1 MEILEYQFFQNALVG
16 CLLTSIACAIS
27 GTYIVTRRLVLISGG
42 ITHASFGGVG
52 LGLYLGISPLL
63 SAMLFAIGS
72 ALGVQW
78 MGSKQRL
85 HEDSAI
91 ALFWIVGM
99 SLGIIFS
106 FMTPGYSS
114 QLSTYLF
121 GNILTVT
128 PTDITILTFIA
139 LILSGVYVFMH
150 RGIVSVAFDREFA
163 ASRGVP
169 VLFIESLMMTLT
181 AVTVVSSLRLIGVV
195 LVISMLTV
203 PVMTAML
210 FSRSYGRIVLLSI
223 PIGFGASVT
232 GLFISYLADIPS
244 GATIVLCTVAIYAV
258 CRCLPP
264 RCRVTQ

>member
-1 MEILEYQFFQNALVG
+1 MEILEYQFFQNAIVG
-16 CLLTSIACAIS
+16 CLLTSIACAIA
-27 GTYIVTRRLVLISGG
+27 GTYIVTRRLVFISGG
-42 ITHASFGGVG
+42 VTHASFGGVG

-63 SAMLFAIGS
+63 SAMLFAVAS

-78 MGSKQRL
+78 LGANRRL

-128 PTDITILTFIA
+128 TTDITLLA
-139 LILSGVYVFMH
+139 VVAVILSAVAVFMH
-150 RGIVSVAFDREFA
+150 KAIVSVAFDREFA
-163 ASRGVP
+163 ASRGIP
-169 VLFIESLMMTLT
+169 VTLIESIMITLT
-181 AVTVVSSLRLIGVV
+181 AVTVVSALRLIGVV

-210 FSRSYGRIVLLSI
+210 FSRSYDRIVLLSI
-223 PIGFGASVT
+223 PIGFGASIA
-232 GLFISYLADIPS
+232 GLYISYLADIPS
-244 GATIVLCTVAIYAV
+244 GATIVLCTVALYAV
-258 CRCLPP
+258 CRCLPIVH
-264 RCRVTQ
+264 RVTQ

>member
-16 CLLTSIACAIS
+16 CLLTSIACAIA
-27 GTYIVTRRLVLISGG
+27 GTYIVTRRLVFISGG

-63 SAMLFAIGS
+63 SAMLFAVAS
-72 ALGVQW
+72 AIGVQSLG
-78 MGSKQRL
+78 GSRRL

-128 PTDITILTFIA
+128 STDIAILAFVAIILTA
-139 LILSGVYVFMH
+139 VSLFMH

-169 VLFIESLMMTLT
+169 VTFIELTMMVLT
-181 AVTVVSSLRLIGVV
+181 AISIVAALRLIGVV

-210 FSRSYGRIVLLSI
+210 FSQSYNKIVLLSA
-223 PIGFGASVT
+223 PIGFGASVA

-244 GATIVLCTVAIYAV
+244 GATIVLCTVAIYAT
-258 CRCLPP
+258 CRCLPLK
-264 RCRVTQ
+264 RKATQ